1 MSELVFLGNFYIQIW
16 PLVEG
21 QNTKSQK
28 SLVALLKRLGQRSGG
43 GKRGA
48 VDTRGIHHLVAG
60 VAAIGGGRGV
70 DGAAVDG
77 EPGCCWLWG

>member
-1 MSELVFLGNFYIQIW
+1 M
-16 PLVEG
+16 
-21 QNTKSQK
+21 
-28 SLVALLKRLGQRSGG
+28 VALLKRLGQRSGG

-77 EPGCCWLWG
+77 EAGCCWLWG